1 MTGMTSPIADSCFPE
16 STFEIDSGHGW
27 PPQPTDVAT
36 STESLQK
43 DKAQPT
49 DMATSSEIIQ
59 KDKADNSA
67 EAKSKSYSHL
77 ESWL

>member
-1 MTGMTSPIADSCFPE
+1 
-16 STFEIDSGHGW
+16 
-27 PPQPTDVAT
+27 VAT

-49 DMATSSEIIQ
+49 DMDTSSEIIQ

-67 EAKSKSYSHL
+67 EAKSKQLLSSGEL
-77 ESWL
+77 T